1 MKSFP
6 LLPLTL
12 TALLF
17 YLLAVRPQKRLAA
30 SRRALIESLLI
41 GDEVVTAGGIFG
53 RIERLD
59 DRALQLEVAPGIS
72 IRVDRG
78 AIVRKVTETEV
89 PE

>member
-1 MKSFP
+1 MRSLPF
-6 LLPLTL
+6 LPLTL

-30 SRRALIESLLI
+30 ARRALVESLAI

-59 DRALQLEVAPGIS
+59 DRSLQLEVALGITL
-72 IRVDRG
+72 RVDRG
-78 AIVRKVTETEV
+78 AIVRRVTEM